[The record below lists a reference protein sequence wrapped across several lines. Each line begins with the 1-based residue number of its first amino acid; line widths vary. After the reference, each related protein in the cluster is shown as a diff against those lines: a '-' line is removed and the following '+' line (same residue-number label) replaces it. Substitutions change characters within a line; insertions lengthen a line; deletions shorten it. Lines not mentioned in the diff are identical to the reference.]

1 MVIWPKH
8 WTSAVM
14 TKALILLVVQMIQA
28 SDLWCLT
35 LSRHTHAK
43 LHAGTR
49 ECKATKTKAVDNAN
63 THSCN
68 ISDGQPCES
77 CICTVYACKQRVL
90 QKPPIKHKNT
100 HGVNVRVYSS
110 DFSSHKN
117 KTAPPLSRSPADR
130 GQSFGDCLALPLF
143 GTPRVSMSAPVQ
155 MHMACHTWSL
165 ATTTHGP
172 VPQPAVT
179 DKCPHTV
186 WLSDQSVWVTK
197 TGPRADSAPVNCHF
211 LLSGSSLSCLLDPT
225 YGYVFI

>member
-1 MVIWPKH
+1 MRNCMQAHVTAKPHKQEQSTMQTHIH
-8 WTSAVM
+8 VTSTMGIHAE
-14 TKALILLVVQMIQA
+14 AAYVQCM
-28 SDLWCLT
+28 
-35 LSRHTHAK
+35 HADRK
-43 LHAGTR
+43 CFRNHR
-49 ECKATKTKAVDNAN
+49 
-63 THSCN
+63 S
-68 ISDGQPCES
+68 
-77 CICTVYACKQRVL
+77 
-90 QKPPIKHKNT
+90 NT
-100 HGVNVRVYSS
+100 HGVNVRIYSS
-110 DFSSHKN
+110 DFSHKN
-117 KTAPPLSRSPADR
+117 KSAPPLSRSPADR

-143 GTPRVSMSAPVQ
+143 GTPCVSMSAPVQ

-225 YGYVFI
+225 YGSVFI